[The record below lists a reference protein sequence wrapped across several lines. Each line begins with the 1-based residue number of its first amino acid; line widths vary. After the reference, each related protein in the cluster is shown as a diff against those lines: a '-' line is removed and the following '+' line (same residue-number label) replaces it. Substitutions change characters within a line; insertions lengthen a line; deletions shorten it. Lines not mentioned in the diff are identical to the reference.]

1 MNDHPRA
8 PGVSAVFAG
17 YRPGGGFD
25 ESVGPDGELRPH
37 WRALAAS
44 LNALGAR
51 ELSRRWE
58 QAQRQITSHGVT
70 FNPQDDAK
78 STSRPWALDALPHVV
93 AEQEWH
99 WLTEALQQ
107 RAELLDLVLRD
118 LFGPQRLVKDK
129 IIPPDLLFG
138 HPGFFPAYEGL
149 QAGLKRHL
157 HLYAAD
163 LARAPDGSW
172 WVTGE
177 RTRAPFGL
185 GYVLEN
191 RIVTARMLPAA
202 FRQCRVQRLAPFF
215 IQLRE
220 TLRELATRFRDNPRI
235 VLWTRGPSSRSYF
248 EDAYLARYLGY
259 TLAEGGDLAVRE
271 NRVMLKTLGGLL
283 PVEVLFRRL
292 DDEDCDPVELN
303 PASTSGVPGLLEVI
317 RTGNVALLNP
327 LGSRLVESPIW
338 LAFLPGIARALLGQ
352 DLRIPSVATWWCG
365 QPGPLQYVL
374 EHLDELLVRPAFR
387 TGESPP
393 VYPALLSR
401 EERTA
406 LVDRIRA
413 NPDRFVAQ
421 ETVDRSTGPV
431 WSAAGPQPWRLALR
445 AFLVAAGEG
454 YLALPGALGRVST
467 ESRILD
473 DAMTSGERS
482 QDVWIPSHGPVEQVS
497 LLPSQHEEQT
507 LRRSGAEL
515 PSRVADNL
523 YWLGRCVERTE
534 GSARLLRT
542 TFVALSNEWD
552 AAAEELPLLRALAE
566 QGQIEPDYV
575 VAGLQD
581 QLPDIREALPLAVF
595 DTRLPRSLRSTIN
608 EVVRLASTVRDRL
621 AVDMWRTVRRV
632 DEAFRQPDAARPP
645 DATEVLALL
654 DEVIGQLLSFAG
666 LVGES
671 MTRTQG
677 WRFLDLGRRIER
689 AWQTSLLLRSTL
701 CEPLTHEFAILEAVL
716 QTADSIM
723 TYRSR
728 YLASLQLPTV
738 LDLLLTDETN
748 PRSIGYQVAAIAD
761 HVDQLPRA
769 ESQAIRS
776 PEQRLAL
783 GLVNAVRLADV
794 FELSRAAADGR
805 REPLDRLLKRLCDQL
820 PKLSDA
826 VSGRFLIHAGLS
838 RHFAVRSGGRHCG

>member
-1 MNDHPRA
+1 MNDQPRA
-8 PGVSAVFAG
+8 PQSVPVFAG
-17 YRPGGGFD
+17 YQPGSSYDEAVGRGGD
-25 ESVGPDGELRPH
+25 LRPH
-37 WRALAAS
+37 WRSLAGS
-44 LNALGAR
+44 LNALGRR

-58 QAQRQITSHGVT
+58 QAQRQIAGHGVT
-70 FNPQDDAK
+70 FNPHDEAGAA
-78 STSRPWALDALPHVV
+78 SRPWVLDAIPLIV
-93 AEQEWH
+93 AEQEWQS
-99 WLTEALQQ
+99 LTESLKQ
-107 RAELLDLVLRD
+107 RAELLELVLRD
-118 LFGPQRLVKDK
+118 LFGPQRLLKDG

-138 HPGFFPAYEGL
+138 HPAFFPAYEGL
-149 QAGLKRHL
+149 QTGLKRHL

-163 LARAPDGSW
+163 LARSSDGKW

-191 RIVTARMLPAA
+191 RIVTARMLPTA

-220 TLRELATRFRDNPRI
+220 TLRELAMRFRDNPRI
-235 VLWTRGPSSRSYF
+235 VLWTRGPSSRAYF

-338 LAFLPGIARALLGQ
+338 LAFLPAIARALLGD
-352 DLRIPSVATWWCG
+352 DLRIPSISTWWCG
-365 QPGPLQYVL
+365 NPESLRHVL
-374 EHLDELLVRPAFR
+374 ANLDSLLIRPAFR
-387 TGESPP
+387 TGDAAP

-401 EERTA
+401 AQKDE
-406 LVDRIRA
+406 LVARVRQAPASYI
-413 NPDRFVAQ
+413 AQ
-421 ETVDRSTGPV
+421 EVVDRSTAPA
-431 WSAAGPQPWRLALR
+431 WTPAGPQPWHIALR
-445 AFLVAAGEG
+445 AFFVAAGESFV
-454 YLALPGALGRVST
+454 ALPGALARVST
-467 ESRILD
+467 ESKILD
-473 DAMTSGERS
+473 NAMTSGERS
-482 QDVWIPSHGPVEQVS
+482 QDVWIESHGPIEHVT
-497 LLPSQHEEQT
+497 LLPSQQEET
-507 LRRSGAEL
+507 ALRRSGAEL

-523 YWLGRCVERTE
+523 FWLGRSVERAE
-534 GSARLLRT
+534 GAARLLRT
-542 TFVALSNEWD
+542 TLAALSNEWD
-552 AAAEELPLLRALAE
+552 DTAEEQPLLRALAE

-575 VAGLQD
+575 VSGLQE
-581 QLPDIREALPLAVF
+581 QLPDIREVLPQAVF
-595 DTRLPRSLRSTIN
+595 DTRLPRSLRSTVN

-632 DEAFRQPDAARPP
+632 DDVCRRPELGRVPDT
-645 DATEVLALL
+645 TEVLGLL
-654 DEVIGQLLSFAG
+654 DEVIGELLSFAG
-666 LVGES
+666 LVSES

-689 AWQTSLLLRSTL
+689 AWQTSMLLRSTL
-701 CEPLTHEFAILEAVL
+701 CEPMKFEFSILESVL

-748 PRSIGYQVAAIAD
+748 PRSIGFQVAAIAD
-761 HVDQLPRA
+761 HVDQLPRG
-769 ESQAIRS
+769 EGQAVRS
-776 PEQRLAL
+776 PEQRMALA
-783 GLVNAVRLADV
+783 LVNAVRLADV
-794 FELSRAAADGR
+794 FELSRPGADGR

-838 RHFAVRSGGRHCG
+838 RHFAVHSTGRQK

>member
-8 PGVSAVFAG
+8 SHAAPVFSG
-17 YRPGGGFD
+17 YRPTGGYD
-25 ESVGPDGELRPH
+25 EAVTAEGELRPH
-37 WRALAAS
+37 WRTLAGNVNS
-44 LNALGAR
+44 LGAR

-70 FNPQDDAK
+70 YNPLDDAGAK
-78 STSRPWALDALPHVV
+78 SRPWVLDAIPMVV
-93 AEQEWH
+93 NEQEWVS
-99 WLTEALQQ
+99 LTEALQQ
-107 RAELLDLVLRD
+107 RATLLDLILRD
-118 LFGPQRLVKDK
+118 LFGPQRLLKDK
-129 IIPPDLLFG
+129 IVPPDLLFG

-149 QAGLKRHL
+149 QTGLKRHL

-163 LARAPDGSW
+163 LARAADGTW

-185 GYVLEN
+185 GYVLES

-202 FRQCRVQRLAPFF
+202 FRQCRVQRLAPFY
-215 IQLRE
+215 IQLQE
-220 TLRELATRFRDNPRI
+220 TLRELATRFKDNPRI
-235 VLWTRGPSSRSYF
+235 ALWTRGPSSRSYF

-303 PASTSGVPGLLEVI
+303 PASMSGVPGLLEVV
-317 RTGNVALLNP
+317 RTGNVSLLNP

-338 LAFLPGIARALLGQ
+338 LAFMPKIAKALLG
-352 DLRIPSVATWWCG
+352 DELRIPSVGTWWCG
-365 QPGPLQYVL
+365 QPEQFQHVL
-374 EHLDELLVRPAFR
+374 KHLDQLLIRPAFR

-393 VYPALLSR
+393 VYPASLSAA
-401 EERTA
+401 ERA
-406 LVDRIRA
+406 ELIARLRA
-413 NPDRFVAQ
+413 TPDKYVAQ
-421 ETVDRSTGPV
+421 ETVVRSTAPV
-431 WSAAGPQPWRLALR
+431 WSASGPQPWHLAVR
-445 AFLVAAGEG
+445 TFLVAAGEG
-454 YLALPGALGRVST
+454 YTALPGALARVSAD
-467 ESRILD
+467 SRILD

-482 QDVWIPSHGPVEQVS
+482 QDLWVQSQGPIEQVS
-497 LLPSQHEEQT
+497 LLPSQHEALA

-523 YWLGRCVERTE
+523 YWLGRSVERAE
-534 GSARLLRT
+534 GAARLLRT
-542 TFVALSNEWD
+542 TLSALSNEWD
-552 AAAEELPLLRALAE
+552 HAAEELPLLRALAE

-575 VAGLQD
+575 VSELSGV
-581 QLPDIREALPLAVF
+581 LPDIREALPLAVF
-595 DTRLPRSLRSTIN
+595 DTRLPRSLRSTVN

-621 AVDMWRTVRRV
+621 AIDMWRTIRRV
-632 DEAFRQPDAARPP
+632 DEACRRPDAARAP
-645 DATEVLALL
+645 DATEVLGLL
-654 DEVIGQLLSFAG
+654 DEVIGELLAFAG
-666 LVGES
+666 LVSES

-689 AWQTSLLLRSTL
+689 AWQTAMLLRSTL
-701 CEPLTHEFAILEAVL
+701 CEPVMQEFPILESVL
-716 QTADSIM
+716 QTADSVM

-748 PRSIGYQVAAIAD
+748 PRSIGFQIAAIAE
-761 HVDQLPRA
+761 HVDQLPRS
-769 ESQAIRS
+769 ESQAVRS

-783 GLVNAVRLADV
+783 SLLNAVRLADV
-794 FELSRAAADGR
+794 FELSSPGPDGR
-805 REPLDRLLKRLCDQL
+805 HEQLDRLLKRLCDQL

-826 VSGRFLIHAGLS
+826 VSGRFLIHAGLP
-838 RHFAVRSGGRHCG
+838 RHFAVRSGGQG